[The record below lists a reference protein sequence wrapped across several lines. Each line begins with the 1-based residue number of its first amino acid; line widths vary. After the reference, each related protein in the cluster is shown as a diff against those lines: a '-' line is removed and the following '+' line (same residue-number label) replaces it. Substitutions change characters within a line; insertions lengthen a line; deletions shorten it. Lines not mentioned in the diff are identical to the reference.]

1 MIRVFKINI
10 YSVVLSLSLGLMF
23 PAYALD
29 VNITKTLSTV
39 NTVHN
44 GKVVKIQ
51 RIQDQANVLSGGY
64 TKTSR
69 QCPPF
74 CVQPVH
80 VAPNVTTVAELEL
93 LAFIKTKV
101 NKGTGVVIDARTSS
115 WFEKATIPSSINIPF
130 NTFDKDSS
138 SLLKVS
144 ALAKLGVTVSSSS
157 GSSES
162 IIDQMMGMLK
172 DDVDAA
178 SSKWDFSRAKE
189 VLLWCNGMWCG
200 QSPRAIRGML
210 ALGYPA
216 EKIYYYRGGMQAW
229 QSLGLTVVKGKN

>member
-1 MIRVFKINI
+1 MIRVFKMSI
-10 YSVVLSLSLGLMF
+10 YSILFQLLLGLMF
-23 PAYALD
+23 PVYALD

-44 GKVVKIQ
+44 GKVIKIK
-51 RIQDQANVLSGGY
+51 RIQDQSNVLSGGY

-74 CVQPVH
+74 CIQPVQ
-80 VAPNVTTVAELEL
+80 VSRNVTTVGELEVL
-93 LAFIKTKV
+93 GFIKTKV

-138 SLLKVS
+138 DLIKVS
-144 ALAKLGVTVSSSS
+144 ALAKLGVTVTSNTASD
-157 GSSES
+157 ES
-162 IIDQMMGMLK
+162 LIDQMMGMLK
-172 DDVDAA
+172 DDVKTA
-178 SSKWDFSRAKE
+178 SGKWDFSRAKE
-189 VLLWCNGMWCG
+189 VLLWCNGIWCG

>member
-1 MIRVFKINI
+1 MIRIFKTNI
-10 YSVVLSLSLGLMF
+10 YSFIFLFLSSSMF
-23 PAYALD
+23 PVYALD
-29 VNITKTLSTV
+29 VNISKTLSTV
-39 NTVHN
+39 STVHN
-44 GKVVKIQ
+44 GKVIKIQ
-51 RIQDQANVLSGGY
+51 RIQDQNNVLSGGY

-74 CVQPVH
+74 CIQPVQ
-80 VAPNVTTVAELEL
+80 VARNVTTVGELEL
-93 LAFIKTKV
+93 LGFIKTKV

-138 SLLKVS
+138 DLVKVS
-144 ALAKLGVTVSSSS
+144 ALAKLGVTVSSNS
-157 GSSES
+157 GSNAS

-178 SSKWDFSRAKE
+178 SGKWDFSRAKE
-189 VLLWCNGMWCG
+189 VLLWCNGVWCG

-229 QSLGLTVVKGKN
+229 QSLGLTIVKGKN